1 MKTDDIYGEVSDFD
15 LTGQIAIVTGG
26 SRGIGAAISRRLARA
41 GAYVVISSRNAEACE
56 TLAAEIIAAS
66 GSAEGRACHAGDV
79 DATRSMIEAVHKAHG
94 RLDILINNAA
104 ANPWFGPILELE
116 AAAYDKTVDVNL
128 RGTLFASIAAANLMK
143 DQGGGAI
150 INTASVNANQPVIGQ
165 GIYSIT
171 KGAVI
176 TLTKSM
182 AKELGRYNIRVNA
195 LLPGITKTDALADL
209 FQGAEELPEAWR
221 AAVPL
226 NRHAMPAEM
235 AGAVLFLASNSA
247 SFVTGACL
255 TVDGGQ
261 TLQ

>member
-1 MKTDDIYGEVSDFD
+1 MGIDETYGGMSDFD

-26 SRGIGAAISRRLARA
+26 SRGIGAAISKRLARA
-41 GAYVVISSRNAEACE
+41 GAHVVISSRKSEACE
-56 TLAAEIIAAS
+56 SLAADIIEAG
-66 GSAEGRACHAGDV
+66 GSAEGRACHAGNV
-79 DATRSMIEAVHKAHG
+79 DATKAMIETVYKAHG
-94 RLDILINNAA
+94 RLDILVNNAA
-104 ANPWFGPILELE
+104 ANPWFGPILKLE

-143 DQGGGAI
+143 AQGAGVI
-150 INTASVNANQPVIGQ
+150 INTASVNGNQPVIGQ

-176 TLTKSM
+176 TMTKSM

-195 LLPGITKTDALADL
+195 LLPGITKTDALDDL
-209 FQGAEELPEAWR
+209 FQGTDELPDIWR